1 MITIPEIIE
10 MCMDFAHDE
19 MLMYQR
25 VFFLESCIRMDN
37 RQSKKY
43 AKRIVWCF
51 ISADMIYEGEYN

>member
-1 MITIPEIIE
+1 MKTIPELID

-25 VFFLESCIRMDN
+25 VFFLESCIRTNN
-37 RQSKKY
+37 RQSKKH

-51 ISADMIYEGEYN
+51 VSADMIYEGEYK